1 MKSGKAGRGTEVR
14 IRERVSGGGGEGE
27 KKRVKAGGKIVLTRW
42 PLKTN

>member
-14 IRERVSGGGGEGE
+14 IRERVSGGGGEGAA
-27 KKRVKAGGKIVLTRW
+27 KREKAGGKIVLTRW